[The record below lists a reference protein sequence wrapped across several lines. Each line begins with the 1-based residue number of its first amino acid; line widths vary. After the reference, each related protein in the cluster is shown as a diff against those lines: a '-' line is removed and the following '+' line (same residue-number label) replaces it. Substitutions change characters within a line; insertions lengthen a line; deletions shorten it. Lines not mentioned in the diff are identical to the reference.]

1 MKRTILRAICLIV
14 VVALMAGF
22 CVAYAATSEASE
34 KDSAE
39 VYRYSYY
46 NFYLSLQSGG
56 VTDLAT
62 PREKVASTSDA
73 YYHLDSITNNTGY
86 PLYINVR
93 DSSGSYIRGIAE
105 RINVGETAPT
115 YKFVDYL
122 SGHGNIGTYY
132 RPSGQTSS
140 SSVYGG
146 YIQGYWRP

>member
-1 MKRTILRAICLIV
+1 MKRALLRTICVIV

-22 CVAYAATSEASE
+22 CVAYAATSEAPE

-62 PREKVASTSDA
+62 PRQKVAPYSDA
-73 YYHLDSITNNTGY
+73 YFYLTTITNNTGY

-93 DSSGSYIRGIAE
+93 DETGTHIRGTAQTL
-105 RINVGETAPT
+105 NVGQTTPT
-115 YKFVDYL
+115 SRFVYYL
-122 SGHGNIGTYY
+122 SGHGIVGVKY

-140 SSVYGG
+140 SSVYGA
-146 YIQGYWRP
+146 YIQGEWRP